1 MPDSENRSESS
12 VITPGALAK
21 LMHPVRRTLI
31 VGGVL
36 AALSAVA
43 SMIPF
48 IAVAEIGRALITH
61 GIQDA
66 SAVWAWA
73 IVGVAAALARLLLYG
88 TATQMC
94 HYADAEFRYVTRAR
108 LSRHLG
114 ALPLGW
120 FRRNGSATVAKAV
133 SQDVKRMHVIIAHTI
148 GDVTS
153 AVIAP
158 LTAVVYMAI
167 IDWRFTLLVVGYV
180 IAVFL
185 DVMPMMQRV
194 YELYMDDYDRAL
206 SELADAT
213 VELADGIEVVK
224 TYGERSH
231 GMKRFDRAA
240 DQLTKIGLLWM
251 SATGRGINAMNFL
264 FSPAMLIVWITA
276 VGMTFVSM
284 GWMSVAD
291 VLPFLAVGV
300 GLPTGILLLGQ
311 LLGAIRT
318 AKVAATSV
326 DRVLSEPSLPV
337 PANPKSLSG
346 YGVHF
351 DDVTFG
357 YDEGATV
364 LRNISLRLEPG
375 TVTALVGPSGSGKST
390 VAALIPRFWDVTA
403 GAIRIGGTDI
413 REIAPA
419 ELLAK
424 IATVFQD
431 VVLLRETIRDNIRL
445 GRPSAS
451 HAEVEAAARAANI
464 HERIIELPG
473 GYDTLLGDQTVL
485 SGGEKQRLTIARA
498 LLQDAPIVI
507 LDEATAHSDPENE
520 TKIQEALSVLAR
532 GRTVLVIAHRL
543 RTISEADQIV
553 VLHDGAVTESGTHDD
568 LLRADGLYAHL
579 WRAQEEGV
587 PA

>member
-1 MPDSENRSESS
+1 M
-12 VITPGALAK
+12 IA
-21 LMHPVRRTLI
+21 
-31 VGGVL
+31 GGVL

-43 SMIPF
+43 SVFPF

-61 GIQDA
+61 GTGNS
-66 SAVWAWA
+66 SAVWIWA

-94 HYADAEFRYVTRAR
+94 HYADAEFRYATRAR

-167 IDWRFTLLVVGYV
+167 IDWRFTLMVVGYV
-180 IAVFL
+180 IVVFL
-185 DVMPMMQRV
+185 AVMPMMQRV

-231 GMKRFDRAA
+231 GMKRFDSAA
-240 DQLTKIGLLWM
+240 DRLTKIGLLWM

-276 VGMTFVSM
+276 VGMTFISM
-284 GWMSVAD
+284 GWMNVAD

-337 PANPKSLSG
+337 PAKPKPLGG
-346 YGVHF
+346 YDVHF
-351 DDVTFG
+351 DGVTFA

-364 LRNISLRLEPG
+364 LRNVSLRLRPG

-403 GAIRIGGTDI
+403 GAVRIGGTDI
-413 REIAPA
+413 RDIAPA
-419 ELLAK
+419 ELLAS

-431 VVLLRETIRDNIRL
+431 VVVLRETITDNIRL

-451 HAEVEAAARAANI
+451 AAEVEAAARAANI
-464 HERIIELPG
+464 HERIIELPA
-473 GYDTLLGDQTVL
+473 GYDTVIGDQVVL

-507 LDEATAHSDPENE
+507 LDEATAHADPENE

-553 VLHDGAVTESGTHDD
+553 VLHDGAVTETGTHVE
-568 LLRADGLYAHL
+568 LLRTGGLYAHL
-579 WRAQEEGV
+579 WRTQEEGV